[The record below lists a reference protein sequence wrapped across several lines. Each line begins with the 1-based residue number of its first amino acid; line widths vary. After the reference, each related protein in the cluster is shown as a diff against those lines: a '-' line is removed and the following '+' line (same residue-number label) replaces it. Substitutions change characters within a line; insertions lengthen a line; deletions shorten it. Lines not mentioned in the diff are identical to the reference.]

1 MSIITILKYSIA
13 FLCFGYVSLAQ
24 ESQSEILKNFESGKY
39 TVYKLNDKKK
49 FEKVKKTWPL
59 EISRVGDDVSQVLVK
74 RSGILDEVFI
84 PDVTG
89 YPAYFS
95 YKTFRLSF
103 INNYA
108 VYYQWNGK
116 QEAKSKYILVKPG
129 SSFSSSFESTNK
141 SVAAYAIATFKNQ
154 TGARANV
161 KQAKTDL
168 AEAERKANSL
178 DGKAVAK
185 IEIIIKQEP
194 AKIAHFSPPIRYG
207 VVATLKDGTQLKTPN
222 LDGKM
227 PWEDFK
233 LTHEGSSNTIDEVRV
248 DEDALNI
255 PNDAVV
261 LRVSSI
267 YHPSLK
273 ATKSIS
279 TTNDVGIKSN
289 NNGFWGYNRYKHMS
303 VTQGQDG
310 QHAGRGDNLIIKV
323 KTSKHKQTGKPINKV
338 EIYNTTKKKLVSRYK
353 LSPETEII
361 INALGGQ
368 GMKGYD
374 GSDSR
379 NNGGNGG
386 SGGAGGNV
394 TFIIDPSVVKHNIKI
409 NTNGGKGGR
418 GGAPKYGSA
427 SRGING
433 RNGDDGA
440 LKKET
445 KSVTLNF

>member
-1 MSIITILKYSIA
+1 MKSILKYSIA
-13 FLCFGYVSLAQ
+13 LLCFGHVSMAQ
-24 ESQSEILKNFESGKY
+24 ESQSNILKSFDSGKY
-39 TVYKLNDKKK
+39 LVYKLNEKKK

-59 EISRVGDDVSQVLVK
+59 EITKVGDDVSQVLVK
-74 RSGILDEVFI
+74 RSGILDEIFI
-84 PDVTG
+84 PDVPG
-89 YPAYFS
+89 YPAYFA

-103 INNYA
+103 TDNYA
-108 VYYQWNGK
+108 VYYEWNGK
-116 QEAKSKYILVKPG
+116 QEAKTKYILVKPG
-129 SSFSSSFESTNK
+129 GSYSGSFESTNK

-154 TGARANV
+154 TGARANAN
-161 KQAKTDL
+161 QAKTDL

-178 DGKAVAK
+178 EEKTVLK
-185 IEIIIKQEP
+185 IEIVIKAVP
-194 AKIAHFSPPIRYG
+194 SKIAHFSPPIRYG
-207 VVATLKDGTQLKTPN
+207 VMATLQDGTQLKTN
-222 LDGKM
+222 SLGGKM
-227 PWEDFK
+227 PWDDFK

-261 LRVSSI
+261 LRVSSV
-267 YHPSLK
+267 YHPSLT
-273 ATKSIS
+273 ASKSLN
-279 TTNDVGIKSN
+279 TTNNVGIKSN
-289 NNGFWGYNRYKHMS
+289 NNGFWGYNRHKHMS

-310 QHAGRGDNLIIKV
+310 QHAGRGDDLMVKV
-323 KTSKHKQTGKPINKV
+323 KTVKHKQTGNPINKI

-353 LSPETEII
+353 LTPETEII

-379 NNGGNGG
+379 QNGGNGG

-394 TFIIDPSVVKHNIKI
+394 IFIKDLSVVKHNIKI

-418 GGAPKYGSA
+418 GGAPKYASA

-440 LKKET
+440 LKTES
-445 KSVTLNF
+445 KSVVLDF